1 MAAGGEAMPGL
12 MQQGAR
18 GGQAGGGQQAQAG
31 ASSAS
36 ASTAIAQARGKNW
49 ASLATRDRPV
59 PLTRPI
65 HVECAI
71 DEFRLLDDTGR
82 RVERRVPIAGD
93 TALAID
99 PFVGALHARVRGWG
113 IAGERMY
120 WRPELVLSATIDG
133 ESRRDD
139 LERLLADSGI
149 DVRPR
154 SAVEEVKALP
164 PVQRAGYEMPLR

>member
-1 MAAGGEAMPGL
+1 MPGL
-12 MQQGAR
+12 VGGQGGGGGGMSGGAAGSIASAR
-18 GGQAGGGQQAQAG
+18 GA
-31 ASSAS
+31 
-36 ASTAIAQARGKNW
+36 NW

-65 HVECAI
+65 HVECAL

-120 WRPELVLSATIDG
+120 WRPELVLSATVDG

-154 SAVEEVKALP
+154 AAAEEVKALP
-164 PVQRAGYEMPLR
+164 PVQRASYERPVR